1 MVAVPNKSRHQSA
14 NSMKSSPQKNTWVS
28 KGYLS
33 ILLSTSCIVMVHNL
47 GQYLGD
53 QRSRTGT
60 SHATHVSLHHLV
72 NAAYLR
78 DLRRLYCCEWS
89 NNIKISS
96 PKSQKIYGEQNA
108 PSNQKNVVR
117 VGCLPGWTVLK
128 PFKMK
133 GCTVVPKFLVHGC
146 ADLARPGRSPNFA
159 AVSNGKISSPKN
171 DQPISLQISVYFFLF
186 LCENL
191 VNLLILYFTN
201 RNTAEHNSPTWH
213 FKMPHIPVPIPGL

>member
-1 MVAVPNKSRHQSA
+1 
-14 NSMKSSPQKNTWVS
+14 
-28 KGYLS
+28 
-33 ILLSTSCIVMVHNL
+33 MVHNL

-108 PSNQKNVVR
+108 PSNKKNVVR

-171 DQPISLQISVYFFLF
+171 DQHISLQISVYFFLF

-191 VNLLILYFTN
+191 VNLLL
-201 RNTAEHNSPTWH
+201 
-213 FKMPHIPVPIPGL
+213 

>member
-1 MVAVPNKSRHQSA
+1 
-14 NSMKSSPQKNTWVS
+14 
-28 KGYLS
+28 
-33 ILLSTSCIVMVHNL
+33 MVHNL
-47 GQYLGD
+47 GQFLGD

-78 DLRRLYCCEWS
+78 DLRRLCCREWS

-108 PSNQKNVVR
+108 PSNKKNVVR

-146 ADLARPGRSPNFA
+146 ADLARPGRSPSSSLKWQDQQPKKWSA
-159 AVSNGKISSPKN
+159 YISADICIFLSLFVWKSS
-171 DQPISLQISVYFFLF
+171 QPI
-186 LCENL
+186 NL
-191 VNLLILYFTN
+191 NFTN

>member
-1 MVAVPNKSRHQSA
+1 
-14 NSMKSSPQKNTWVS
+14 
-28 KGYLS
+28 
-33 ILLSTSCIVMVHNL
+33 MVHNL

-108 PSNQKNVVR
+108 PSNKKNVVR

-133 GCTVVPKFLVHGC
+133 GCIYCCP
-146 ADLARPGRSPNFA
+146 
-159 AVSNGKISSPKN
+159 KISGSWLRWPCQAWKITKFCSSLKWQDQQPKKWSAYISA
-171 DQPISLQISVYFFLF
+171 DICIFLSLFVWKSSQPI
-186 LCENL
+186 NL
-191 VNLLILYFTN
+191 NFTN

>member
-1 MVAVPNKSRHQSA
+1 MSFKGL
-14 NSMKSSPQKNTWVS
+14 SSHSFIYLMHGNGPQPWA
-28 KGYLS
+28 
-33 ILLSTSCIVMVHNL
+33 I
-47 GQYLGD
+47 LGD

-78 DLRRLYCCEWS
+78 DLRRLCCREWS

-108 PSNQKNVVR
+108 PSNKKNVVR

-146 ADLARPGRSPNFA
+146 ADLARPGRSPNLA

-191 VNLLILYFTN
+191 VNLLIFYFTN

-213 FKMPHIPVPIPGL
+213 FKIHNIPVPIPGL